1 MANSREE
8 IFEAWAP
15 ADSPWSAWAK
25 PVLFTQAPLDA
36 PPLDDLPEVGVL
48 GHLRDTALV
57 LDVAGPYSVQLALA
71 LAETG
76 FQPVPLFNCG
86 AATGA
91 LVNMEGVEDLLT
103 AGANRLK
110 RMKRRP
116 DSRTVFFM
124 NADRMDNAVNAAS
137 PGRYDNRWRLVPQDM
152 PSAEV
157 LLAAGIKRVV
167 VLSAKLQDDL
177 AHVLYRYQEA
187 NLQISWSAS
196 AQQLPSDMQ
205 VAKPSSY
212 KSLWYRLGVYAG
224 LRRNSAGGFG
234 AIIPD
239 ISSTGGSGF
248 S

>member
-1 MANSREE
+1 MATSREE

-15 ADSPWSAWAK
+15 SDSPWSAWAK
-25 PVLFTQAPLDA
+25 PVLFMQAPLDA

-48 GHLRDTALV
+48 GHLRDSALV
-57 LDVAGPYSVQLALA
+57 LDVAGNFAVQLGLA
-71 LAETG
+71 LAESG

-86 AATGA
+86 AAHGA
-91 LVNMEGVEDLLT
+91 LVNMEGVEELLT
-103 AGANRLK
+103 AGAYRLRK
-110 RMKRRP
+110 LKRRP
-116 DSRTVFFM
+116 DARPVFLM
-124 NADRMDNAVNAAS
+124 NADRMDNAVNAMS

-152 PSAEV
+152 PSADV
-157 LLAAGIKRVV
+157 LLSAGIKRVV
-167 VLSAKLQDDL
+167 VLSARVQDDL

-187 NLQISWSAS
+187 NLQISRSAS
-196 AQQLPSDMQ
+196 AQQLPSSMQ

-239 ISSTGGSGF
+239 VSSTGSGF